1 MATNNNNTTNNN
13 DNKLKRKYEEEVTLT
28 KGLVIIYSP
37 VSREFW
43 RITRFLSEGQRGIGL
58 PRQRMTAED
67 YRELN
72 VSELEMTAE
81 GRGS

>member
-1 MATNNNNTTNNN
+1 MINNR
-13 DNKLKRKYEEEVTLT
+13 DELKIKKNEEEEGTLT
-28 KGLVIIYSP
+28 KGLVIIYSL
-37 VSREFW
+37 VGREFW

-72 VSELEMTAE
+72 VSELEMTTE
-81 GRGS
+81 GWGS

>member
-1 MATNNNNTTNNN
+1 MLTVIYMNFSLAISDSNI
-13 DNKLKRKYEEEVTLT
+13 TLT
-28 KGLVIIYSP
+28 KGLVIIYSL
-37 VSREFW
+37 VGREFW

-72 VSELEMTAE
+72 VSELEITAE
-81 GRGS
+81 GWGL